1 MKLLGKVG
9 GVNVL
14 LAALL
19 VGCGDSGDRTPLFQQ
34 LPSSR
39 TGLRFRNDLSFS
51 QEFNI
56 FTYRNFY
63 NGGGVGIGD
72 INNDGLPDVYLTSN
86 LGENKL
92 YVNKGS
98 FVFEDITLTSGVK
111 GSRGWSTGVAMADV
125 NGDGWLDIYVCNSGD
140 VDGDNRQNELFI
152 NRGDLTF
159 SEEAERYGLAD
170 PGLSTHAA
178 FFDFDKDGDLDMYLL
193 NNSFTAIG
201 TFNLMNNL
209 RDTRDPRGGD
219 KLFRN
224 DGDRFQDVS
233 EEAGIYGSEIGFGLG
248 VTVGDVNNDTWPDI
262 FISNDFFERDYLY
275 INQKN
280 GTFREELTS
289 RLQSI
294 SAASMGADMA
304 DVNNDGWLDVFVT
317 DMLPGD
323 LRRMKQITTF
333 ENWDKFNYNQRN
345 GYHYQLTRNML

>member
-1 MKLLGKVG
+1 
-9 GVNVL
+9 
-14 LAALL
+14 
-19 VGCGDSGDRTPLFQQ
+19 
-34 LPSSR
+34 
-39 TGLRFRNDLSFS
+39 
-51 QEFNI
+51 
-56 FTYRNFY
+56 
-63 NGGGVGIGD
+63 
-72 INNDGLPDVYLTSN
+72 
-86 LGENKL
+86 
-92 YVNKGS
+92 
-98 FVFEDITLTSGVK
+98 
-111 GSRGWSTGVAMADV
+111 
-125 NGDGWLDIYVCNSGD
+125 
-140 VDGDNRQNELFI
+140 
-152 NRGDLTF
+152 
-159 SEEAERYGLAD
+159 RYGLAD

-333 ENWDKFNYNQRN
+333 ENWDKFNY
-345 GYHYQLTRNML
+345 